1 MDERSLTALVKAFK
15 AGVTPRLEALLDD
28 HAQRFLKRRKIVEP
42 VVWHPPFRLLVG
54 LGFPEPAG
62 VA

>member
-42 VVWHPPFRLLVG
+42 VVWHPQFRLLVG